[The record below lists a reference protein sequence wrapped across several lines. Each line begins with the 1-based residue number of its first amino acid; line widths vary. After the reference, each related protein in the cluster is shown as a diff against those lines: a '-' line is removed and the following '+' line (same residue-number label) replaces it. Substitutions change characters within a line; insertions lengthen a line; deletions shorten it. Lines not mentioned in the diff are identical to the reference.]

1 MYKNHGQ
8 FLFSTFFPLNYFNY
22 NTSIFKF
29 KNNRI
34 IETLSTLE
42 FYNINMLKICMKILC
57 G

>member
-42 FYNINMLKICMKILC
+42 FYNINMLKICMNILC